1 MTFDV
6 APGQALG
13 PRLVRERQTLA
24 AMMAIY
30 CRDHHGQ
37 RGQLCEDCIQLLDY
51 AEQRLANCPFGEDK
65 PACNHC
71 QVHCYSATQRERVK
85 AVMRYAGPRMLW
97 RHPLLSLYHLLD
109 KRREA
114 PSLTAVKGP
123 RKPSSTRRPMDPSRM
138 DTL

>member
-1 MTFDV
+1 MTAAV
-6 APGQALG
+6 TRPPSGK
-13 PRLVRERQTLA
+13 RLARERRTMA

-30 CRDHHGQ
+30 CRDHHGH
-37 RGQLCEDCIQLLDY
+37 RDRLCDDCNQLLSY
-51 AEQRLANCPFGEDK
+51 ADQRLANCPFGEDK

-114 PSLTAVKGP
+114 PDLAAVKQARKVANP
-123 RKPSSTRRPMDPSRM
+123 RSTAPRRPSEAP
-138 DTL
+138 

>member
-1 MTFDV
+1 MT
-6 APGQALG
+6 ATTTRQPSGK
-13 PRLVRERQTLA
+13 RLSRERQTLT

-30 CRDHHGQ
+30 CRDHHGRQ
-37 RGQLCEDCIQLLDY
+37 GKLCNDCNQLLSY
-51 AEQRLANCPFGEDK
+51 ADQRLANCPFGEDK

-114 PSLTAVKGP
+114 PDLAAVKQAH
-123 RKPSSTRRPMDPSRM
+123 KAANSRSVLPPEQS
-138 DTL
+138 DTP